1 MRAVGPHRRIQ
12 TSVARGGRWQPPLD
26 CVDGPAERAV
36 AIGGRQSVLRVAFA
50 TVTTLFI
57 LLFLYANVPSAA
69 YGQGTD
75 LAPEQQRLV
84 EDLEGKLIAP
94 CCWTQTVS
102 VHESQAAESVKM
114 QLRSLAASGKNEDE
128 IVDYMVGQYGEK
140 ILAAPRAS
148 GFNALAYI
156 LPVLA
161 ILAGAAGLTFAASK
175 WSGGRKPTAEV
186 PTSTREDQRTSDL
199 NKRMEEE
206 LSSFDV

>member
-1 MRAVGPHRRIQ
+1 LFRSRCVWLRRLVRAHGPHRRIQ

-102 VHESQAAESVKM
+102 VHESQYA
-114 QLRSLAASGKNEDE
+114 
-128 IVDYMVGQYGEK
+128 EK